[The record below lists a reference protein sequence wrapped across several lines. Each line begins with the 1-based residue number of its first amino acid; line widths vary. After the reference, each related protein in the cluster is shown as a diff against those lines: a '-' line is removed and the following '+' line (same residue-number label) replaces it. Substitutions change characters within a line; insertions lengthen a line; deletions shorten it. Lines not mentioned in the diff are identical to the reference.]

1 MKTLVTAHIV
11 QFSLWEYETFQMSQG
26 GTAIIGPNGAG
37 KTSLI
42 DAVQIAMVGG
52 HGQHLHFN
60 AQSVHKDARTIR
72 AYALGTM
79 RSGDGENGVIT
90 RKRDE
95 ALSYITLVFQGEDER
110 DVLSAGIC
118 IHATASES
126 RTLGLYVFPGV
137 ALKLE
142 HHLEDVGDNGKAPIE
157 WDIFCQH
164 GRSFARSAG
173 RVPTITSQP
182 ETYVRE
188 LLHNIQQN
196 VDPRRFLRAFG
207 HSINLKAVSS
217 VGDFLRGYL
226 IEATPIDKRGT
237 LQHIK
242 TLRALSQQV
251 EQTKEQIVQL
261 EDIEKRY
268 AKVAELRRKAA
279 VDEAVRL
286 QFASESAGETV
297 TRLEHSV
304 AALSQCV
311 EDARRDLPDL
321 EELRNSLQNTYETLL
336 QEFSADPDAQQPA
349 QLRSLREARSNT
361 VSQTRKEVNRLS
373 LQLRTTLQEIS
384 DSCDGETAGWIREIR
399 QSLNRWDGWASSG
412 YVATV
417 TEMEEAID
425 VLRGV
430 TTSLQT
436 LLESAREA
444 DNAAKQEVL
453 SSEGKLNALR
463 KGSRITDE
471 NVAKAVELL
480 DRAGINSEPVAGLVD
495 VTDIQWQGPIETF
508 LGPHRLALLVQA
520 GHEDAAVEL
529 IRRMKINDVTIIQ
542 PEHLKNELDRKPAP
556 DTVAALLQSPNA
568 VALAYLRR
576 ILGRMKRVETEA
588 ELRREDRALTTDY
601 MLSANGGTK
610 RIRPLP
616 QDRWILGVKLTNED
630 RAAMMDENRKV
641 LQMAHD
647 ANNRFKKL
655 EKALN
660 MVQSTLQQVTKTG
673 YELAITSFET
683 ASNEFDATQNP
694 DTIPVPDR
702 VAVLQ
707 AKVKAAKTE
716 ADKGNTVFEERKT
729 QLTEASTNL
738 KNLQPQ
744 LDFSRD
750 KHQKLLQDL
759 TAAMADADWDHE
771 LAKTEYDRLSS
782 MSNEGLVEMLTNLDS
797 KRQQWLKQ
805 IEATGL
811 EARDAFINFINDH
824 SIELFEER
832 NDWRLAHKWVS
843 SHIGKLKDSTLADYE
858 IQAKEARQAAEESF
872 KSDVKFK
879 MREAILRVRQE
890 IKDLN
895 KILET
900 CPAFT
905 NGEKYQFVANV
916 SPAHKSLYEQIISN
930 SGESEMDLFSQPET
944 QVNIMALL
952 EASESGQDKGNN
964 PLEDYRLLFNFDLE
978 IRQDGKV
985 VDLLSKRMG
994 VASNGEHRVPFYVI
1008 AGAALATAYR
1018 IRPGVARSG
1027 AGLMILDEAFY
1038 GMDAQN
1044 TFVTAEFLKSLG
1056 LQLLMAG
1063 PDSDVGKL
1071 APLLDNYY
1079 DLVRYGADVF
1089 VDHVRV
1095 KEPARRLLSSDIPL
1109 LHPELLDAKE
1119 AQLIAGSL

>member
-1 MKTLVTAHIV
+1 MKTLVSAHIV
-11 QFSLWEYETFQMSQG
+11 QFSLWDYETFQISAG

-52 HGQHLHFN
+52 HGQHMHFN
-60 AQSVHKDARTIR
+60 AQSVHKDARSIR
-72 AYALGTM
+72 SYALGTM

-95 ALSYITLVFQGEDER
+95 ALSYISLVFQGEDER

-118 IHATASES
+118 IHATVTDS

-142 HHLEDVGDNGKAPIE
+142 HHLEDVGDNSKAPIDWE
-157 WDIFCQH
+157 LFCHH
-164 GRSFARSAG
+164 GRKLSRSAG
-173 RVPTITSQP
+173 REPTITNQP
-182 ETYVRE
+182 ESYVRE
-188 LLHNIQQN
+188 LLHNIQQS
-196 VDPRRFLRAFG
+196 VDARRFLRAFG

-242 TLRALSQQV
+242 TLRALSQQI
-251 EQTKEQIVQL
+251 EQIKEQIVQL
-261 EDIEKRY
+261 EGIEKIY
-268 AKVAELRRKAA
+268 IHVADLCQKSAIA
-279 VDEAVRL
+279 EAVRL
-286 QFASESAGETV
+286 QFASENIGREV
-297 TRLEHSV
+297 TQLEINVSKYCQ
-304 AALSQCV
+304 SV
-311 EDARRDLPDL
+311 EDANRDLPSL
-321 EELRNSLQNTYETLL
+321 EIQRNNLQTTYETLL
-336 QEFSADPDAQQPA
+336 RELSADPDAQKPEE
-349 QLRSLREARSNT
+349 LRKLRAARSKN
-361 VSQTRKEVNRLS
+361 VKETRKVVDRFS
-373 LQLRTTLQEIS
+373 LQIRTTLQEIR
-384 DSCDGETAGWIREIR
+384 DCCDGKTEDWINEVGKN
-399 QSLNRWDGWASSG
+399 LKRWDSWASIG
-412 YVATV
+412 YVATSS
-417 TEMEEAID
+417 EIEQALE
-425 VLRGV
+425 
-430 TTSLQT
+430 SLKVVASSFNT
-436 LLESAREA
+436 LLVGTREA
-444 DNAAKQEVL
+444 ADEAKDALL
-453 SSEGKLNALR
+453 SSDGKLKALNR
-463 KGSRITDE
+463 GSRITNE

-480 DRAGINSEPVAGLVD
+480 DREGISCEAVAGLVN
-495 VTDIQWQGPIETF
+495 VVDIQWQGPIETF
-508 LGPHRLALLVQA
+508 LRPHRLALLVQT
-520 GHEDAAVEL
+520 GYEDAAVAL

-542 PEHLKNELDRKPAP
+542 PEHLKNELDKKAVPN
-556 DTVAALLQSPNA
+556 TVAALLQSSNA

-576 ILGRMKRVETEA
+576 ILGGMKCVETEA
-588 ELRREDRALTTDY
+588 ELRREARALTVDY
-601 MLSANGGTK
+601 MLSANGGTS
-610 RIRPLP
+610 RMRPLA
-616 QDRWILGVKLTNED
+616 QDQWLLGIKLTNED
-630 RAAMMDENRKV
+630 CAAIVAENRDLRQKK
-641 LQMAHD
+641 HD
-647 ANNRFKKL
+647 AENQLKKF
-655 EKALN
+655 ERAWSS
-660 MVQSTLQQVTKTG
+660 VQTALQQVNKAE
-673 YELAITSFET
+673 YELAITSFNA
-683 ASNEFDATQNP
+683 ASSECDATP
-694 DTIPVPDR
+694 DPDAIPVPDR

-707 AKVKAAKTE
+707 NKVNLARGEAEKANSEYEQRNAALIE
-716 ADKGNTVFEERKT
+716 S
-729 QLTEASTNL
+729 STNL

-744 LDFSRD
+744 LEAKRIEQENI
-750 KHQKLLQDL
+750 QKQYV
-759 TAAMADADWDHE
+759 AAMSDADW
-771 LAKTEYDRLSS
+771 EYDRAVAEYDRISAMDTKDIVEELNSLF
-782 MSNEGLVEMLTNLDS
+782 SN
-797 KRQQWLKQ
+797 RQKWIKQ
-805 IEATGL
+805 IETRGL
-811 EARDAFINFINDH
+811 EARDGFINFINEY
-824 SIELFEER
+824 SIELFDER
-832 NDWRLAHKWVS
+832 NDWRLAHKWVT
-843 SHIGKLKDSTLADYE
+843 SHIGKLKDSTLANYE
-858 IQAKEARQAAEESF
+858 NQAQSAREAAEQSF

-890 IKDLN
+890 IRDLN

-905 NGEKYQFVANV
+905 NGEKYQFVANI
-916 SPAHKSLYEQIISN
+916 SPAHRSLYELIVNN
-930 SGESEMDLFSQPET
+930 SGDTEIDLFSQPET

-985 VDLLSKRMG
+985 VDFLSKRMG

-1018 IRPGVARSG
+1018 IRPGVERSG

-1089 VDHVRV
+1089 VEQVRV

-1109 LHPELLDAKE
+1109 LHQELLDAQE
-1119 AQLIAGSL
+1119 AQLITDAL